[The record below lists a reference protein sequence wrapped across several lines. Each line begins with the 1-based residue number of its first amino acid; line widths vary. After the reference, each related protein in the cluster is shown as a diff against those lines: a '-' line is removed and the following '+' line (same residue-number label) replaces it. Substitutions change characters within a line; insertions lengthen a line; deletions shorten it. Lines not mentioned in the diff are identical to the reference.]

1 MRQYARFIL
10 EGHGNGA
17 IEGLLLLTAVVLLG
31 DRRMERRSL
40 MATESIGRT
49 VYLNDDS
56 FEQIVNA
63 MERMDANPPKP
74 RESTITWGD
83 PQATMR
89 DLERKYSGDKRP

>member
-1 MRQYARFIL
+1 
-10 EGHGNGA
+10 
-17 IEGLLLLTAVVLLG
+17 
-31 DRRMERRSL
+31 

-74 RESTITWGD
+74 RESTITWAD
-83 PQATMR
+83 PQEIMR
-89 DLERKYSGDKRP
+89 DLERKYSGDKRS

>member
-1 MRQYARFIL
+1 
-10 EGHGNGA
+10 
-17 IEGLLLLTAVVLLG
+17 
-31 DRRMERRSL
+31 

-74 RESTITWGD
+74 RESTIQWGD
-83 PQATMR
+83 TEKIMQA
-89 DLERKYSGDKRP
+89 LEREYSGDKRS